1 MSKLPNLASN
11 SLLFSGNSVDAI
23 SNSWKKSGSVGLVII
38 VLILGQGGLLGA
50 VFGFI
55 VSIFK
60 IPAVIG
66 ILIIILALVIHYN
79 NKEKK

>member
-1 MSKLPNLASN
+1 MNKLTKYL
-11 SLLFSGNSVDAI
+11 
-23 SNSWKKSGSVGLVII
+23 II
-38 VLILGQGGLLGA
+38 FGILVLILGQGGLLGA

-66 ILIIILALVIHYN
+66 ILVIILALVIHYN

>member
-1 MSKLPNLASN
+1 MSSINCFIWYIIFLDNYIAMNKLTKYL
-11 SLLFSGNSVDAI
+11 
-23 SNSWKKSGSVGLVII
+23 II
-38 VLILGQGGLLGA
+38 FGILVLILGQGGLLGA

-55 VSIFK
+55 VSIFR

>member
-1 MSKLPNLASN
+1 MKFRFES
-11 SLLFSGNSVDAI
+11 SV
-23 SNSWKKSGSVGLVII
+23 SVPATKYLII
-38 VLILGQGGLLGA
+38 FGILVLILGQGGLLGA

-55 VSIFK
+55 VSIFR

>member
-1 MSKLPNLASN
+1 MNKLTKYLI
-11 SLLFSGNSVDAI
+11 FFG
-23 SNSWKKSGSVGLVII
+23 II

>member
-1 MSKLPNLASN
+1 MNKLTKYL
-11 SLLFSGNSVDAI
+11 
-23 SNSWKKSGSVGLVII
+23 II
-38 VLILGQGGLLGA
+38 FGILVLILGQGGLLGA

-55 VSIFK
+55 VSIFR

-79 NKEKK
+79 K

>member
-1 MSKLPNLASN
+1 MNKLTKYL
-11 SLLFSGNSVDAI
+11 
-23 SNSWKKSGSVGLVII
+23 II
-38 VLILGQGGLLGA
+38 FGILVLILGQGGLLGA

-55 VSIFK
+55 VSIFR

-79 NKEKK
+79 NTVSYTHLRAHET